1 MEILKNLLKI
11 KSIITL
17 GVLILFIYLA
27 VKQILPVET
36 SSMVIGMVFTYY
48 FNKDKNEIW
57 KKINITIYNK

>member
-48 FNKDKNEIW
+48 FNKDKNKNERGE
-57 KKINITIYNK
+57 

>member
-17 GVLILFIYLA
+17 GVLALFIYLA

-48 FNKDKNEIW
+48 FNKDKNKNEI
-57 KKINITIYNK
+57 